1 MRKDSFERFY
11 YEKVGLGEG
20 CGCAEHVT
28 RIRDLDALGQR
39 LASGALQAGRAVRR
53 DGLAP
58 QRVSPMAAPPDAQA
72 DRKALTPVPKAVGDR
87 IAPVA
92 AEVLLGDLDARCRL
106 PALVFGDV
114 EQMLDARHRRAV
126 VTRA

>member
-39 LASGALQAGRAVRR
+39 LKSGRAKPGALAAVMAWLRQGARRVLERGTQAR
-53 DGLAP
+53 
-58 QRVSPMAAPPDAQA
+58 S
-72 DRKALTPVPKAVGDR
+72 
-87 IAPVA
+87 
-92 AEVLLGDLDARCRL
+92 
-106 PALVFGDV
+106 
-114 EQMLDARHRRAV
+114 
-126 VTRA
+126 

>member
-39 LASGALQAGRAVRR
+39 LASGRSAARRAVRR
-53 DGLAP
+53 DRLVP
-58 QRVSPMAAPPDAQA
+58 QRVSLVAQPKRAPSS
-72 DRKALTPVPKAVGDR
+72 KS
-87 IAPVA
+87 
-92 AEVLLGDLDARCRL
+92 
-106 PALVFGDV
+106 
-114 EQMLDARHRRAV
+114 
-126 VTRA
+126 

>member
-39 LASGALQAGRAVRR
+39 LMLGRTERRALASMGWLRKRAERILKR
-53 DGLAP
+53 W
-58 QRVSPMAAPPDAQA
+58 AQA
-72 DRKALTPVPKAVGDR
+72 RS
-87 IAPVA
+87 
-92 AEVLLGDLDARCRL
+92 
-106 PALVFGDV
+106 
-114 EQMLDARHRRAV
+114 RRQD
-126 VTRA
+126 TSPGHGTGW

>member
-39 LASGALQAGRAVRR
+39 LTSGRIGPGALFIAIGWLRGGVRR
-53 DGLAP
+53 IWK
-58 QRVSPMAAPPDAQA
+58 RS
-72 DRKALTPVPKAVGDR
+72 VP
-87 IAPVA
+87 
-92 AEVLLGDLDARCRL
+92 
-106 PALVFGDV
+106 
-114 EQMLDARHRRAV
+114 
-126 VTRA
+126 TRS

>member
-39 LASGALQAGRAVRR
+39 LAGAAPGRARCPPRSAGSATHFARR
-53 DGLAP
+53 QP
-58 QRVSPMAAPPDAQA
+58 Q
-72 DRKALTPVPKAVGDR
+72 
-87 IAPVA
+87 
-92 AEVLLGDLDARCRL
+92 ARR
-106 PALVFGDV
+106 
-114 EQMLDARHRRAV
+114 
-126 VTRA
+126 

>member
-39 LASGALQAGRAVRR
+39 LASGRNPSIWLFAA
-53 DGLAP
+53 
-58 QRVSPMAAPPDAQA
+58 MAWA
-72 DRKALTPVPKAVGDR
+72 RKTLLR
-87 IAPVA
+87 I
-92 AEVLLGDLDARCRL
+92 
-106 PALVFGDV
+106 
-114 EQMLDARHRRAV
+114 
-126 VTRA
+126 VTRRRQSQS